1 MAGKVSRVNPEYK
14 DDVDDLKKIIHKN
27 KLQKHV
33 LKKIL
38 KKYKSII
45 EK

>member
-1 MAGKVSRVNPEYK
+1 MAGEKNNQNKSRIM

-33 LKKIL
+33 LQKIL
-38 KKYKSII
+38 EKHKSKK
-45 EK
+45 